1 MFNQLSKFNW
11 DVQLRWDEQ
20 LSRWS
25 DVQLRC
31 SINVQ
36 CSIEMFNQ
44 DERSSWGGKAA
55 LQILCEA
62 TTSREPVQPDMRRRI
77 MIFVIVM
84 IIMLMR
90 RMRWI
95 MMVEGRFFFKIQWW
109 YSQFDTVAKII
120 VLNDSFK
127 RRFQS
132 AVRKENISAPR
143 LAWLCDRAEK
153 ADSGP
158 IFSFFFFFLKKKSK
172 LCDLMKIQKTS
183 TRQIYLWLGGCIFTF
198 FSTVPY

>member
-1 MFNQLSKFNW
+1 MRRAAVQVKWCSIKVLNQCSMINW
-11 DVQLRWDEQ
+11 DVQLRWNEQ

-25 DVQLRC
+25 DVQLMW

-109 YSQFDTVAKII
+109 CSQFDTVAKII
-120 VLNDSFK
+120 VLKDSFK

-158 IFSFFFFFLKKKSK
+158 IFSFFFFFLKKN
-172 LCDLMKIQKTS
+172 I
-183 TRQIYLWLGGCIFTF
+183 
-198 FSTVPY
+198 